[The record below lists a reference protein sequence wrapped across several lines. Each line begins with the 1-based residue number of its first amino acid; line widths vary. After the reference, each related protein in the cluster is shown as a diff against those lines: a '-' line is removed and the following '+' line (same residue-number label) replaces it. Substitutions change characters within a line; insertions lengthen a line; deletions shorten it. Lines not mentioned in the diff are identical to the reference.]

1 MDNSLISVRYAKALF
16 LLSKEKGVVDM
27 VFNDMCMLADQCKN
41 VDDFS
46 EMLASPVITPSK
58 KKKMLKSIFEKHVHK
73 LTMNF
78 LGIMVDNKR
87 DTLLSS
93 ISRNFIDFYKE
104 EQGLK
109 TVTLYTAFELDDEYI
124 NNLKPILEKELD
136 AKIELIVRVRDHL
149 IGGFI
154 LMVDGKM
161 IDASVANKL
170 KKLKH
175 RLLS

>member
-16 LLSKEKGVVDM
+16 LLSKEKGVVDQ
-27 VFNDMCMLADQCKN
+27 VFNDMCMLADQCNN

-46 EMLASPVITPSK
+46 KILASPVITTSK
-58 KKKMLKSIFEKHVHK
+58 KKKIFKSIFEKHVHE
-73 LTMNF
+73 LTINF

-87 DTLLSS
+87 DTLLPS

-104 EQGLK
+104 EKGLK
-109 TVTLYTAFELDDEYI
+109 TVTLYTAFKLDEDYI
-124 NNLKPILEKELD
+124 SSLKPILEKELE
-136 AKIELIVRVRDHL
+136 AKIELNVRVRDHL

-161 IDASVANKL
+161 LDASVSNKLNKL
-170 KKLKH
+170 KKK
-175 RLLS
+175 LLS